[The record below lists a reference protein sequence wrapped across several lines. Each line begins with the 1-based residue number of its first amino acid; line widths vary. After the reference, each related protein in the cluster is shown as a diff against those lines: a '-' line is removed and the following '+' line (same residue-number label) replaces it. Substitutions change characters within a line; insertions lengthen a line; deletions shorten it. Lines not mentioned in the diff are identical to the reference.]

1 MKHELL
7 SEKSQTEDIVSQEA
21 GLGLDH
27 KLLYRITIRVNKDG
41 NKDMKQRN
49 KMRQKRQEGNEISK
63 VKHKVDRN
71 C

>member
-27 KLLYRITIRVNKDG
+27 ILLYRITIRVNKDG

-49 KMRQKRQEGNEISK
+49 KMRQKRQEGDEILK
-63 VKHKVDRN
+63 VKHKVERN
-71 C
+71 G

>member
-27 KLLYRITIRVNKDG
+27 ILLYRITIRVNKDE

-49 KMRQKRQEGNEISK
+49 KMRWKRQEEDERLK
-63 VKHKVDRN
+63 VNQEVDRN

>member
-27 KLLYRITIRVNKDG
+27 ILLYRITIRVNKDE

-49 KMRQKRQEGNEISK
+49 KMRQKRQEGDERLK
-63 VKHKVDRN
+63 VKHKVERN
-71 C
+71 G